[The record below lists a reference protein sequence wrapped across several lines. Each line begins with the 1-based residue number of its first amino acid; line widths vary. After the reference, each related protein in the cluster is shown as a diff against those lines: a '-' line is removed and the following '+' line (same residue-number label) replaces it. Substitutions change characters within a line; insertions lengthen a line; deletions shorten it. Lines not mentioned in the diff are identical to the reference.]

1 MITLEDLHCPICGN
15 GAVKI
20 GKGGLVLCLL
30 HGWIKP
36 VKAIN
41 LNAKAATRHST
52 DRRAER

>member
-1 MITLEDLHCPICGN
+1 MLTLQDLHCPICGN

-36 VKAIN
+36 VKAIS
-41 LNAKAATRHST
+41 LNAVKQQT
-52 DRRAER
+52 RRAGK